1 MPVVNILMLTN
12 FMVMGLLFLVQSFF
26 YFKVSVKSLIRFPIM
41 ATTGLFSLIITPL
54 LLQNEVP
61 ATPFIQIFFVLYQ
74 TLLFFFS
81 TLEYLKIKK
90 ER

>member
-12 FMVMGLLFLVQSFF
+12 FMVMGLLILVQSFF
-26 YFKVSVKSLIRFPIM
+26 YFKVSVKSMIRFPIIL
-41 ATTGLFSLIITPL
+41 TTGLFSLIITPL

-61 ATPFIQIFFVLYQ
+61 TTPFIQIFFVLYQ

-81 TLEYLKIKK
+81 TIEYLKIKK